1 MHCMVSLVPASFLF
15 MKEEYHV
22 KIAIILLGAACIG
35 LFCSFLLRI
44 DGYYEEFMNVEED
57 LKDNK

>member
-1 MHCMVSLVPASFLF
+1 ML
-15 MKEEYHV
+15 

-57 LKDNK
+57 SKDSK